1 MKIIDQKRLDRLSN
15 KAAAAKRRRQNL
27 NLHDDYADPCQRL
40 FNAMEPGTYVRP
52 HRHLDPSR
60 PECFMAIRGRMAL
73 VVFTDD
79 GEVDRIVPFGNGCE
93 TVAIDLPPTM
103 WHSLVSLEAGSIFF
117 ETKPGPYVRLSDK
130 DFAPWS
136 PAEGSA
142 EAESYLANLMEK
154 VSQECCK

>member
-1 MKIIDQKRLDRLSN
+1 MKIIDRKKLDRLS
-15 KAAAAKRRRQNL
+15 KEAAAAKRLRQNL

-60 PECFMAIRGRMAL
+60 SECFMAIRGRMAL

-79 GEVDRIVPFGNGCE
+79 GEVDRIVPFGDGCE
-93 TVAIDLPPTM
+93 TVAIDLPPAM

-117 ETKPGPYVRLSDK
+117 ETKPGPYVPLSDK

-136 PAEGSA
+136 PAEGST

-154 VSQECCK
+154 VSEECCK

>member
-1 MKIIDQKRLDRLSN
+1 MKIIDRNKLDRLSN
-15 KAAAAKRRRQNL
+15 EAAAAKRRRQNL

-79 GEVDRIVPFGNGCE
+79 GEVDRIVPFGDGFE
-93 TVAIDLPPTM
+93 TVAIDLPPAM

-136 PAEGSA
+136 PAEGST

-154 VSQECCK
+154 VSRECCK

>member
-1 MKIIDQKRLDRLSN
+1 MKIIDRNKLDRLSN
-15 KAAAAKRRRQNL
+15 EAAAAKRRRQNL

-52 HRHLDPSR
+52 HRHIDPSR
-60 PECFMAIRGRMAL
+60 SECFMAIRGRMAL

-79 GEVDRIVPFGNGCE
+79 GEVDRIVPFGDGFE
-93 TVAIDLPPTM
+93 TVAIDLPPAM
-103 WHSLVSLEAGSIFF
+103 WHSLVSLESGSIFF

-136 PAEGSA
+136 PAEGST
-142 EAESYLANLMEK
+142 EVESYLANLLEK

>member
-1 MKIIDQKRLDRLSN
+1 MKIIDQKKLDRLS
-15 KAAAAKRRRQNL
+15 KDAAAAKRRRQNL

-52 HRHLDPSR
+52 HRHIDPSR
-60 PECFMAIRGRMAL
+60 SECFMAIRGRMAL
-73 VVFTDD
+73 VLFADD
-79 GEVDRIVPFGNGCE
+79 GHVDRIVLFGERCE
-93 TVAIDLPPTM
+93 TVAIDLPPAM

-117 ETKPGPYVRLSDK
+117 ETKPGPYVPLSDK

-136 PAEGSA
+136 PAEGST